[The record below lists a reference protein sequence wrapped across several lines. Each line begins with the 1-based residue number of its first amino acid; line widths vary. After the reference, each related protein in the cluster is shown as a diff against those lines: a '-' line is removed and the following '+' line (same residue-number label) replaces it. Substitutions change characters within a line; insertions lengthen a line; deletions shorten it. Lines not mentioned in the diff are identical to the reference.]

1 MKIEDLPDVLNAY
14 EISLFMG
21 LSKNKIYELMRIN
34 PNAGGIPTLRIGRNV
49 RVLKA
54 DLIEWLN
61 SPILKEVN

>member
-1 MKIEDLPDVLNAY
+1 MKFEDLSDVLKA
-14 EISLFMG
+14 EDISEFLGM
-21 LSKNKIYELMRIN
+21 SKNKVYELMRIN